1 MLYLEGTV
9 SQGRT
14 WVLQQWMIFHILT
27 SVKVTLSMLPLKSN
41 LYCSVQFSSVA
52 RLEPFKY
59 DQFRRLLQV
68 NTGAKDTSSRWISN
82 ILKYRGSL

>member
-1 MLYLEGTV
+1 MGPSAMDDISHFNLSKGNTIYAATKIKP
-9 SQGRT
+9 
-14 WVLQQWMIFHILT
+14 VLF
-27 SVKVTLSMLPLKSN
+27 S
-41 LYCSVQFSSVA
+41 SVQFSSVA